1 MPRLELAKT
10 GTWSGKKLTK
20 SMLNDVAGNFSDR
33 VPVIVGHDSA
43 FWGDSAPAIG
53 WIDTV
58 EVVGSALVGEV
69 SFTAE
74 GQGLWDSRAYRNWS
88 VGLRKDT
95 EESPWELAHLALLG
109 AANPAIK
116 GLRVLEFSE
125 GAPAFRAEF
134 FNHFKENE
142 TMDTEKIKEEMRA
155 EFAAKMEAEKA
166 EFAARE
172 AAKDAE
178 IAALKADAEKAR
190 RAEFAAKVE
199 NTFKAGEG
207 KVPAEKLNALKA
219 VFSNP
224 DASSIQDVLDG
235 INAMFSGMPSLVPTG
250 KMITPD
256 TSSPLPISGT
266 EMTKKG
272 LL

>member
-10 GTWSGKKLTK
+10 GTWSGKKITK

-53 WIDTV
+53 WIDAV
-58 EVVGSALVGEV
+58 EVVGSALVGDV
-69 SFTAE
+69 NFTAE

-116 GLRVLEFSE
+116 GLKVLEFSE

-142 TMDTEKIKEEMRA
+142 TMDTEKLKEEMRA

-166 EFAARE
+166 EFAKAQ

-190 RAEFAAKVE
+190 RAEFSAKVE
-199 NTFKAGEG
+199 ATFKAGEG

-224 DASSIQDVLDG
+224 DAFSIHHVLEG
-235 INAMFSGMPSLVPTG
+235 INAMFSGMPTLVQG
-250 KMITPD
+250 GRMV
-256 TSSPLPISGT
+256 TSDQSVPAVMGGT
-266 EMTKKG
+266 DLTKKG